1 MTDNIKM
8 ISYKEINKTKSREY
22 YHKNKEVIAE
32 KNKIRYSMLTPE
44 QKKKRVESNKRWY
57 NNLSPEKKEEIKQ
70 KRREYNY
77 NRYHNVVMAV
87 SE

>member
-1 MTDNIKM
+1 MTDNIKLT
-8 ISYKEINKTKSREY
+8 SYKEITKKISREY

-44 QKKKRVESNKRWY
+44 QKKKRVESKKRWY

-70 KRREYNY
+70 KRSEYNY
-77 NRYHNVVMAV
+77 NRYHNVMMAV